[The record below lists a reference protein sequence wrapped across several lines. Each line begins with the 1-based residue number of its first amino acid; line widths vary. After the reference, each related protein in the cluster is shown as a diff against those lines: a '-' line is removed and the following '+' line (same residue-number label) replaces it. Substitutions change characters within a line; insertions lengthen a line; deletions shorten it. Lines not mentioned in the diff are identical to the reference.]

1 MATLIDTDVA
11 IHLRDGD
18 AWVEEMVPTLSAPLY
33 ISMMTRIELENGLN
47 RDPRWAVKRKAA
59 LASLLTFV
67 ETQPF
72 GMEEFARYQAIVAS
86 VEFSRRK
93 IADRMTAATA
103 LAHAIPL
110 ATLNGRDFLD
120 VPGLEL
126 IAWER
131 PPDTPE
137 EV

>member
-1 MATLIDTDVA
+1 
-11 IHLRDGD
+11 
-18 AWVEEMVPTLSAPLY
+18 
-33 ISMMTRIELENGLN
+33 MMTRIELENGLN

-67 ETQPF
+67 DTRPF

-86 VEFSRRK
+86 AEFSRRK

-103 LAHAIPL
+103 LALDIPL

-131 PPDTPE
+131 PPEIPE
-137 EV
+137 EE